1 MKLIFSDGVCIGTSL
16 DPLAAGFDA
25 PDDFNPD
32 FISCYSIYRNKL
44 KFDEAK
50 ALDILKARQI
60 AQIKAQAT
68 QLISATDWK
77 LQRAQER
84 DAAGWG
90 SLAEI
95 DAVLVEREM
104 IRRSS
109 NEAEAAVYA
118 LTDAA
123 AIATFSWV
131 ISATVELPKRL
142 TRGQFLDRFT
152 PAETE
157 QILTAANSNVALK
170 RWVMRLE
177 NSEWVKPDEARTGL
191 HALEIAGLLQPGR
204 AAQILA

>member
-1 MKLIFSDGVCIGTSL
+1 MKLIFSGGVCIGTSL

-123 AIATFSWV
+123 AIATFNWG

-157 QILTAANSNVALK
+157 QILAAANSNVALK

-191 HALEIAGLLQPGR
+191 QALEIAGLLQPGR

>member
-1 MKLIFSDGVCIGTSL
+1 MKLIFADGLCIGTSL
-16 DPLAAGFDA
+16 DPLATGFDA

-60 AQIKAQAT
+60 ARIKDQAA

-90 SLAEI
+90 SLADI
-95 DAVLVEREM
+95 DAVLAEREA

-109 NEAEAAVYA
+109 NAAEAAVSA

-123 AIATFSWV
+123 AITSFSWQV
-131 ISATVELPKRL
+131 SATVELPKRI

-152 PAETE
+152 AAETE
-157 QILTAANSNVALK
+157 QILAAAASNVALK

-177 NSEWVKPDEARTGL
+177 NSEWVKPDEARNGL
-191 HALEIAGLLQPGR
+191 AALEIAGLLQPGR

>member
-68 QLISATDWK
+68 QLISSTDWK

-95 DAVLVEREM
+95 DAVLVEREV

-109 NEAEAAVYA
+109 NAAEAAVYA

-157 QILTAANSNVALK
+157 QILAAANSNVALK

-191 HALEIAGLLQPGR
+191 QALEIAGLLQPGR

>member
-131 ISATVELPKRL
+131 ISATVEPPKRL

-177 NSEWVKPDEARTGL
+177 NSEWVKPDEARNGL
-191 HALEIAGLLQPGR
+191 AALEIAGLLQPGR

>member
-68 QLISATDWK
+68 QLICATDWK

-118 LTDAA
+118 LTDAT

-157 QILTAANSNVALK
+157 QILAAANSNVALK

-191 HALEIAGLLQPGR
+191 QALEIAGLLQPGR